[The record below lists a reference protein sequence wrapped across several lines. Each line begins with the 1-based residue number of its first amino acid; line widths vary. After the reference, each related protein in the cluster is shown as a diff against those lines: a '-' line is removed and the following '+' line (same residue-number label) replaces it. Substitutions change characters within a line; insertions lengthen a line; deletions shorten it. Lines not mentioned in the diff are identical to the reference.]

1 MATISYWST
10 LFLCLFFINNNPQV
24 NHRMKLNQ
32 NLQAVVQYIKAIQT
46 HCKEKNV
53 NLKDFL
59 SEKELKEYQSD
70 IIFIKKYAPEI
81 KADALAVRMQKLKEL
96 KDISEPAFIDA
107 VLQWREKLLKELKE
121 TKVKYAEVIIDPSQF
136 STEIG
141 SKASALP
148 LNTALYK
155 EWAGLIA
162 KIPNPSTGAII
173 FDALIK
179 NNSET
184 WGLTGNV
191 NTLALHYRKGA
202 NKKIYKQYEDTRIDG
217 ALPQIALFIE
227 AIEASSNSEDVNLP
241 KNKAEAEK
249 AKIEAEKAK
258 AEMEKVKAAEKK
270 ELLDL
275 FKVWKKE
282 FSAEMSREDTLH
294 DKNLVSLGKLKKN
307 LKVALGYTE
316 MYTKPIID
324 ALSIQL
330 KEKAFAAGD
339 SITVKELKKHLVG
352 IILTLDNHINWKWQ
366 MELWRANN
374 RGFMFPIPP
383 AIHMA
388 ITDSELNV
396 SEERFMELVRE
407 MIYSENL
414 SIIDTIAQH
423 KKWEKVNDAR
433 EVTFDGAILKSE
445 FQIALSKKV
454 QSITPLEFVYNEL
467 AANLK
472 DGTISLDNF
481 KLIWEKSMQESYKQ
495 TKGGSDSVYTEWVAN
510 QTLWKVEQALDSLT
524 AFFPN
529 EAVITAILEEARIV
543 PNRKIMP
550 KLHQYGNGHVIDFNC
565 SIAWNPVESIFEVAG
580 KEAANQS
587 MLTKLTERLKSLGKG
602 VELVIEELEDVGGPL
617 RLNIANLTFDVKIPM
632 KLTQQFNSEG
642 EKFVAAVPNNLDSS
656 YIKFHG
662 DSNYF
667 GIDILRIEPLTELP
681 VFDKKNVYNQD
692 ASISMQ
698 DIKLTVE
705 VLDPQIAVN
714 LGAVG
719 GVELTK
725 HPAKYTIDLVFTIY
739 SSYNFKENL
748 VSTNINDVKGIKR
761 TGGGKIIK
769 NIKITKKEPL
779 KLEVFKK

>member
-32 NLQAVVQYIKAIQT
+32 NLQTVVQYIKAIQT
-46 HCKEKNV
+46 HCKEKNI

-70 IIFIKKYAPEI
+70 VAFVKKYAPEI
-81 KADALAVRMQKLKEL
+81 KADALIRKKKGDPTKDITKPSFVEALIQWKEL
-96 KDISEPAFIDA
+96 IEGVFKDLSEQYKGVQLDVTSFDKKLVASSIPITNALLED
-107 VLQWREKLLKELKE
+107 WKSLLKTLPKDS
-121 TKVKYAEVIIDPSQF
+121 TTAE
-136 STEIG
+136 
-141 SKASALP
+141 
-148 LNTALYK
+148 
-155 EWAGLIA
+155 
-162 KIPNPSTGAII
+162 II
-173 FDALIK
+173 FAKLSESKIIASFTLK
-179 NNSET
+179 NEKQLEKIYNK
-184 WGLTGNV
+184 
-191 NTLALHYRKGA
+191 AA
-202 NKKIYKQYEDTRIDG
+202 NKYKALENDIKKFQIDI
-217 ALPQIALFIE
+217 LPNKALFIR

>member
-1 MATISYWST
+1 ME
-10 LFLCLFFINNNPQV
+10 
-24 NHRMKLNQ
+24 LNQ
-32 NLQAVVQYIKAIQT
+32 NLKTVIQHIKAIQT
-46 HCKEKNV
+46 HCKEKNL

-70 IIFIKKYAPEI
+70 VAFVKKYAPEI
-81 KADALAVRMQKLKEL
+81 KADALIRKKKGDPTKDIERPTFITALIKWKGLIKEIFTDLSKEYKGVQINITNFNAVLTPISLPVVDDLLNEWRSLLKTLPNDSATAEIIFAKLLESKIVASFTTANEKEL
-96 KDISEPAFIDA
+96 KKI
-107 VLQWREKLLKELKE
+107 
-121 TKVKYAEVIIDPSQF
+121 YN
-136 STEIG
+136 
-141 SKASALP
+141 KA
-148 LNTALYK
+148 
-155 EWAGLIA
+155 
-162 KIPNPSTGAII
+162 
-173 FDALIK
+173 
-179 NNSET
+179 
-184 WGLTGNV
+184 
-191 NTLALHYRKGA
+191 A
-202 NKKIYKQYEDTRIDG
+202 NKYKALENDIKKFQIDI
-217 ALPQIALFIE
+217 LPNKALFIR

-396 SEERFMELVRE
+396 SEERFVELVRE

-543 PNRKIMP
+543 PNRKIIP

-565 SIAWNPVESIFEVAG
+565 SIAWNPVESILEVAG

-662 DSNYF
+662 DNNYF

-692 ASISMQ
+692 EAIAKQ
-698 DIKLTVE
+698 DIKLTIE

-719 GVELTK
+719 GVELAK

-748 VSTNINDVKGIKR
+748 VITNVNDVAGVKR